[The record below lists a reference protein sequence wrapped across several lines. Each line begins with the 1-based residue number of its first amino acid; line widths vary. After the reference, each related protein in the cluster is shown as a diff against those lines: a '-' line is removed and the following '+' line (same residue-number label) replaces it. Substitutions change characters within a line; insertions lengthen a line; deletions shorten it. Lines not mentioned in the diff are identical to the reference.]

1 MAAGQLR
8 EPDGALLGG
17 WDPSRQLFWPHSSG
31 VCFLASEGEKQNKCP
46 HSAVVDSKIRLSII
60 LVLWPP
66 LYPHLP
72 PFSPL
77 LPHGPTF
84 YPQNAPCSIPLQGL
98 LPMLFP
104 GPAIHSHFSSPPLP
118 LADSCSPS
126 ALASQEGLHR
136 SLQQVHTLWLS
147 LLENGVPSL

>member
-1 MAAGQLR
+1 MMCSLLVRRRNRGGSGSR
-8 EPDGALLGG
+8 STRGARWGLAGG

-98 LPMLFP
+98 CLCCSLGQRYTLISPVRLFLLLT
-104 GPAIHSHFSSPPLP
+104 PAVL
-118 LADSCSPS
+118 
-126 ALASQEGLHR
+126 R
-136 SLQQVHTLWLS
+136 R
-147 LLENGVPSL
+147 